1 MKNKNKILSIVTL
14 SIFGAM
20 LCACNFESKTSD
32 NSLFVRKTSGFNSI
46 FYVGEPIS
54 YDGIKVV
61 DSNNE
66 EVSDYTFSIEE
77 GTILGYES
85 DKLTIEVSKP
95 GYEKASFN
103 VTVLREGYPYEGT
116 IDIYSIN
123 DFHGAFSYSQDDE
136 QTGFSRIATYLL
148 NKKEEN
154 PFTVIVS
161 AGDMWQGGIES
172 NKTKGKIVNEAMNI
186 ATFDAMTL
194 GNHEFDWGE
203 EVIKENASLAEF
215 PYLGSN
221 LTYSSNDERPSYL
234 KGSTIVNR
242 GEVKIGIIGS
252 LASDLGSDITA
263 SISKNFNFNDPND
276 YVIEESNKL
285 KEEGCDLIFLV
296 AHDSGF
302 YDYGTDRDFK
312 FYHITSGDYVDGI
325 FLGHDHFVKS
335 GSINEVPYLEGGKNG
350 NYISHMSFS
359 FTLDKDKNFSLGN
372 SRSYETIITQGI
384 EFNTPNT
391 LVDNLTTKYKEV
403 IGDVNRVICSFNEY
417 KSKDD
422 LLNIACKA
430 IISYINNHKDL
441 YGIEVTVGVHNT
453 GGVRDSAQR
462 GDFTYSDLIRVFP
475 FSNTLVLFNVT
486 PEEYYDVI
494 DSNYSVI
501 KEAPTFTNGVATIGT
516 INYVA
521 EYYGTNFT
529 DTGILIQDVI
539 EEYLSE
545 NY

>member
-1 MKNKNKILSIVTL
+1 MELKKILIGIDGLKAKGSLDIDVKGL
-14 SIFGAM
+14 
-20 LCACNFESKTSD
+20 ES
-32 NSLFVRKTSGFNSI
+32 NSKNIKDGYMFIAIKGFATD
-46 FYVGEPIS
+46 GHS
-54 YDGIKVV
+54 Y
-61 DSNNE
+61 
-66 EVSDYTFSIEE
+66 
-77 GTILGYES
+77 
-85 DKLTIEVSKP
+85 
-95 GYEKASFN
+95 
-103 VTVLREGYPYEGT
+103 
-116 IDIYSIN
+116 IN
-123 DFHGAFSYSQDDE
+123 DAIKAGA
-136 QTGFSRIATYLL
+136 
-148 NKKEEN
+148 K
-154 PFTVIVS
+154 VI
-161 AGDMWQGGIES
+161 MI
-172 NKTKGKIVNEAMNI
+172 
-186 ATFDAMTL
+186 
-194 GNHEFDWGE
+194 
-203 EVIKENASLAEF
+203 
-215 PYLGSN
+215 
-221 LTYSSNDERPSYL
+221 
-234 KGSTIVNR
+234 
-242 GEVKIGIIGS
+242 
-252 LASDLGSDITA
+252 
-263 SISKNFNFNDPND
+263 
-276 YVIEESNKL
+276 
-285 KEEGCDLIFLV
+285 EEGCDLIFLV

-312 FYHITSGDYVDGI
+312 FDSITSGDYVDGI

-335 GSINEVPYLEGGKNG
+335 GSINGVPYLEGGKNG

-372 SRSYETIITQGI
+372 SRSYETILTQGI

-417 KSKDD
+417 KSRDD

-486 PEEYYDVI
+486 REEYYNVI